1 MLFFKTYWKPA
12 VLCLSDG
19 IIISTAI
26 SIIAAMQY
34 REAAPVWKLMGAV
47 ALLGAIILA
56 IGGYYA
62 EKYRNKSMQLAD
74 DAALQEYNQQEAG
87 KNKALMQQL
96 NLPDIENLQA
106 LAVADIEKENREWQQ
121 YVLAHSGEQFSTTQ
135 SSSLLSG
142 IGIGLS
148 FMVGAILPLWPYFFS
163 AHIEQAI
170 CNSIITAL
178 IALPV
183 AGFARCKANG
193 EAALW
198 GSLRVLL
205 LGALAIGGAYLVA
218 TIF

>member
-1 MLFFKTYWKPA
+1 MQFIKTYWKPA

-19 IIISTAI
+19 IIISAAI

-62 EKYRNKSMQLAD
+62 EKYRNKSMQLAN
-74 DAALQEYNQQEAG
+74 DAALQQYNQQEAN

-96 NLPDIENLQA
+96 NLPDIESLQA

-148 FMVGAILPLWPYFFS
+148 FMVGAILPLWPYFFYTDL
-163 AHIEQAI
+163 EKAI

-178 IALPV
+178 IALPA

>member
-1 MLFFKTYWKPA
+1 MQFLKTYWKPA

-19 IIISTAI
+19 IIISAAI

-34 REAAPVWKLMGAV
+34 REAAPVWKLLGAV
-47 ALLGAIILA
+47 AVLGAIILA

-74 DAALQEYNQQEAG
+74 DAALQQYNQLEAN

-121 YVLAHSGEQFSTTQ
+121 YVLEHSGAQLSTTHA
-135 SSSLLSG
+135 SSFLSG
-142 IGIGLS
+142 IWIGLS
-148 FMVGAILPLWPYFFS
+148 FLAGAILPLWPYFFYTR
-163 AHIEQAI
+163 IEQAI
-170 CNSIITAL
+170 CSSIITAL

-183 AGFARCKANG
+183 TGFARCKANG

-205 LGALAIGGAYLVA
+205 LGALAMGGAYFVA

>member
-1 MLFFKTYWKPA
+1 MQFIKTYWKPA

-19 IIISTAI
+19 IIISAAI

-62 EKYRNKSMQLAD
+62 EKYRNKSMQLAN
-74 DAALQEYNQQEAG
+74 DAALQQYNQQEAN

-96 NLPDIENLQA
+96 NLPDIESLQA

-148 FMVGAILPLWPYFFS
+148 FMVGAILPLWPYFFY
-163 AHIEQAI
+163 AHLEQAI
-170 CNSIITAL
+170 GNSIITAL
-178 IALPV
+178 IALPA